1 MEDLGASGLNIEG
14 FGKYFFEISEKYQE
28 IPGLLAFFFRLN
40 HFSCVTSTV
49 FRVEDFC
56 EVLLR
61 EFQDSLSQTEGL
73 LLFGRW
79 ISMKEYIHMEKAAEN
94 PLLQWGSHKRMR
106 CVKVHVKA
114 SADKESGGLIK
125 KSTIRVDRRVVRAE
139 KEGLLTSVDRNQVK
153 SVLNTTDTTLVPR
166 TNVPSS
172 SSPEKTDRLH
182 HHPVVNVI
190 TTRSNNTDDTNK
202 ISADA
207 DTMQDK
213 TSKPEAFVWPKFL
226 LSLSRNEK
234 EEDFHTMKGTKL
246 PLRPKKRAK
255 LIQRAIHSVTPGG
268 WLCDIS
274 QERYEVREKKCM
286 KKRPRGLKGMRNV
299 DSDSG

>member
-1 MEDLGASGLNIEG
+1 
-14 FGKYFFEISEKYQE
+14 
-28 IPGLLAFFFRLN
+28 
-40 HFSCVTSTV
+40 
-49 FRVEDFC
+49 
-56 EVLLR
+56 
-61 EFQDSLSQTEGL
+61 
-73 LLFGRW
+73 
-79 ISMKEYIHMEKAAEN
+79 MKEYIHMENAAEN
-94 PLLQWGSHKRMR
+94 PICKTFLQWGSRKRMR
-106 CVKVHVKA
+106 CMKVHVKA

-125 KSTIRVDRRVVRAE
+125 KSTIRVDRRVVVRAE
-139 KEGLLTSVDRNQVK
+139 KEGLLVSVDRNQVE
-153 SVLNTTDTTLVPR
+153 SVLNITDTTVLPN

-172 SSPEKTDRLH
+172 TSPEKSDRLH
-182 HHPVVNVI
+182 HHPVVNAI

-202 ISADA
+202 TSADA

-226 LSLSRNEK
+226 LTLSRNEK

-255 LIQRAIHSVTPGG
+255 IIQRAIHAATPGG

-286 KKRPRGLKGMRNV
+286 KKRPRGLKGMRNA